1 MSIKVFLVE
10 DDEAYAEFIKKSLR
24 TKYQIY
30 SFISA
35 EECLVTL
42 KSINPDVLILD
53 YNLPGISGI
62 ELYEE
67 IKDGLK
73 SDVKVIMMSAIDD
86 GNLVLEFI
94 KKGVRDYVVKDEKVI
109 NALTSIIEG
118 EGDIYFDDWRTTL
131 RVNTVYPIIQ

>member
-1 MSIKVFLVE
+1 MALKVFLVE

-30 SFISA
+30 SFITA

-42 KSINPDVLILD
+42 KSISPDVLILD
-53 YNLPGISGI
+53 YHLPGMSGI
-62 ELYEE
+62 ELYEQ
-67 IKDGLK
+67 IKDQL
-73 SDVKVIMMSAIDD
+73 DNEVKVIMMSAIDD

-109 NALTSIIEG
+109 QTLISVIEG
-118 EGDIYFDDWRTTL
+118 EGDIYFDD
-131 RVNTVYPIIQ
+131 

>member
-1 MSIKVFLVE
+1 MALKVFLVE

-30 SFISA
+30 SFITA
-35 EECLVTL
+35 EECIVTL
-42 KSINPDVLILD
+42 KSISPDVLIID
-53 YNLPGISGI
+53 YNLPGMNGI
-62 ELYEE
+62 ELYDQT
-67 IKDGLK
+67 KDQLG

-109 NALTSIIEG
+109 NTLISVIEG
-118 EGDIYFDDWRTTL
+118 EGDIYFDD
-131 RVNTVYPIIQ
+131 

>member
-1 MSIKVFLVE
+1 MALKVFLVE

-30 SFISA
+30 SFITA

-42 KSINPDVLILD
+42 KSISPDVLILD
-53 YNLPGISGI
+53 YHLPGMSGI
-62 ELYEE
+62 ELYEQ
-67 IKDGLK
+67 IKDQL
-73 SDVKVIMMSAIDD
+73 SSEVKVIMMSAIDD

-109 NALTSIIEG
+109 QTLISVIEG
-118 EGDIYFDDWRTTL
+118 EGDIYFDD
-131 RVNTVYPIIQ
+131 